1 MVRDFRNHLFLVGI
15 VLVLFL
21 LVGCA
26 SQMFAVR
33 ETVTVTIRETS
44 DLHGSIASYNYATD
58 APAVMAGWSVT
69 ESWAKRTWCLTH
81 PLICPTRPPCAT

>member
-44 DLHGSIASYNYATD
+44 DLHG
-58 APAVMAGWSVT
+58 
-69 ESWAKRTWCLTH
+69 
-81 PLICPTRPPCAT
+81 PLLPTTVRRMPLLLWRVGQ